1 MIKKKK
7 KKELLYLLNVIAIA
21 IKFFG
26 NIWWPRKSLDVNDDL
41 HPHVICECNKWKLY
55 KINVTQGQITKH
67 TKHNENQKKNDI
79 WNEPLCCSLPHRFPA
94 NWQIIIR
101 IKVNSTFGRLHSSTC
116 LFFGCIAIQFNSIQF
131 SVFVCFTAFVNVLV
145 FVFVV
150 VVVVVVTA
158 TAILQLDI
166 WFHWN

>member
-1 MIKKKK
+1 MGHLPLGPTINFDLFSPFYFTLVLHISIHSNNWATIFT
-7 KKELLYLLNVIAIA
+7 LLIHIMLAHLWIH
-21 IKFFG
+21 K
-26 NIWWPRKSLDVNDDL
+26 NIIIYWNRVR
-41 HPHVICECNKWKLY
+41 CTFQWKP
-55 KINVTQGQITKH
+55 K
-67 TKHNENQKKNDI
+67 KKNDI

-101 IKVNSTFGRLHSSTC
+101 IKVNSTFGWLHSSTC

-131 SVFVCFTAFVNVLV
+131 SLFVCFTAFVNVLV

-150 VVVVVVTA
+150 VVVVTA